1 MRSTLPNT
9 DLKIQARI
17 ANRADRILAVKVKNP
32 TADTMALDR
41 EIDEIVYNSY
51 RLTGEEIAIVEGTTG
66 KGEK

>member
-1 MRSTLPNT
+1 LPNT

>member
-1 MRSTLPNT
+1 MPNT

>member
-1 MRSTLPNT
+1 MPNT

-17 ANRADRILAVKVKNP
+17 ANRADRILAVKAKNP

-51 RLTGEEIAIVEGTTG
+51 RLTGEEIAVVEGAAG
-66 KGEK
+66 KEKK